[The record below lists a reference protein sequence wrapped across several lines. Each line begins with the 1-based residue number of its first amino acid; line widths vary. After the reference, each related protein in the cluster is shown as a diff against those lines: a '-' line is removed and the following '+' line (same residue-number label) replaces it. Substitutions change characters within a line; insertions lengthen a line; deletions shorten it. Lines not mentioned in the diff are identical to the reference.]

1 MKLIEINWNPTDRQ
15 LRQFGAISLFALPLA
30 GWLWS
35 GSWQTIILLF
45 VVGCAFALVG
55 AVAPIALKPVFLT
68 LTIIATPI
76 GMVFGE
82 IMLPLIYFGVFLPM
96 GLISYLMKRDA
107 LELKID
113 RQATTYWQPKK
124 PPSGPASY
132 YRQS

>member
-15 LRQFGAISLFALPLA
+15 LRQFGAICLFALPLL

-35 GSWQTIILLF
+35 GSWQTIVLLLI
-45 VVGCAFALVG
+45 VGGVFALVG
-55 AVAPIALKPVFLT
+55 AIAPIALKPVFLT

-82 IMLPLIYFGVFLPM
+82 IMLLLIYFGVFLPI
-96 GLISYLMKRDA
+96 GLIAYLMKRDA
-107 LELKID
+107 LALKLD
-113 RQATTYWQPKK
+113 RQGTTYWQPKK
-124 PPSGPASY
+124 QPSGPASY